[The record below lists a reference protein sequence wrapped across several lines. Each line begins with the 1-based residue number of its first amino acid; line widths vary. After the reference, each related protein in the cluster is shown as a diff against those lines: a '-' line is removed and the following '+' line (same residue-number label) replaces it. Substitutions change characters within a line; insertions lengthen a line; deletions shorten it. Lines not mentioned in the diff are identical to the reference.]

1 MTISVKLRK
10 MLHRKSAEFCTPS
23 PVATSTGA
31 FILGDKTT
39 LNPKHDGVALV
50 AGPSAIWNYNADED
64 SWMQLPNSGI
74 GGTFSA
80 GVCGCL
86 HPRGML
92 GSASTVAPSDV
103 GTTSSFTLLVSL
115 ARNLAGVKILV
126 TDGTNA
132 GYEGTIVSNT
142 VGPSTN
148 TVDVSPA
155 APLAFDTTSSLQILS
170 GSLWFIT
177 AGTSGFMV
185 YDRAT
190 NNWTTKTTTGMPAT
204 LGTDAVLLATPAASS
219 NGGEGFVTG
228 TSTGS
233 NTSTKLYDTT
243 KHWANANW
251 ANFRVR
257 IVGGTGAGQVR
268 EISSSGADV
277 LNIGTAWSVTPDST
291 STYVIEGNDDYLYLM
306 GNNAVAL
313 YRYKISTNSWST
325 LAPTVARAGAPG
337 AGSSASWVD
346 AVPDST
352 WSDGLYGGLSSG
364 TIRKQ
369 LGRYIYSFRGG
380 NTNILDVYDIAAN
393 KWVNGLIYGGQ
404 METFGA
410 GSSAVAADGS
420 VFVQKDATGRI
431 YRFDIAGNYL
441 EPFATNP
448 VPQGTA
454 VVGAKM
460 FIQKLKEGSTEL
472 TYLYTLGNTR
482 SELTR
487 WLVI

>member
-23 PVATSTGA
+23 PVATSAGA
-31 FILGDKTT
+31 FITGDKTT
-39 LNPKHDGVALV
+39 LYPKHDGVVMA
-50 AGPSAIWNYNADED
+50 AGLSAIWNYNADED
-64 SWMQLPNSGI
+64 SWMQLPNPGI
-74 GGTFSA
+74 SGTFAA

-86 HPRGML
+86 HPRSLL
-92 GSASTVAPSDV
+92 GGIPAPTPLNI
-103 GTTSSFTLLVSL
+103 GTTSTFTLSASL
-115 ARNLAGVKILV
+115 ARSLAGVKIRV

-142 VGPSTN
+142 VDLSINEIT
-148 TVDVSPA
+148 VSPA
-155 APLAFDTTSSLQILS
+155 APQAFDTSSSLLIFG

-177 AGTSGFMV
+177 AGTPGFKV

-190 NNWTTKTTTGMPAT
+190 NSWTSKTTTGMPAAI
-204 LGTDAVLLATPAASS
+204 GTDATLLATPATSA
-219 NGGEGFVTG
+219 NKGAGFVTG

-233 NTSTKLYDTT
+233 NTSTTLYDTSKNWT
-243 KHWANANW
+243 NAGW
-251 ANFRVR
+251 ANFQVR
-257 IVGGTGAGQVR
+257 ITGGTGAGQVR
-268 EISSSGADV
+268 YITSSGDGV
-277 LNIGTAWSVTPDST
+277 LTVSTPWTVTPDST

-306 GNNAVAL
+306 GNNSVTL
-313 YRYKISTNSWST
+313 YRYNISTNSWST
-325 LAPTVARAGAPG
+325 LSPAIARAGAPG
-337 AGSSASWVD
+337 AGASASWID
-346 AVPDST
+346 AVT
-352 WSDGLYGGLSSG
+352 AEEWSDGSYARLTYAN
-364 TIRKQ
+364 IRKQ

-380 NTNILDVYDIAAN
+380 NTNALDVYDIAAN
-393 KWVNGLIYGGQ
+393 IWINGLPYGGQ
-404 METFGA
+404 METFGV
-410 GSSAVAADGS
+410 GSSAVDADGS
-420 VFVQKDATGRI
+420 IFVQKDATGRI
-431 YRFDIAGNYL
+431 YRFDVAGNYL

>member
-23 PVATSTGA
+23 PVATSAGA

-39 LNPKHDGVALV
+39 LYPKHEGVALV
-50 AGPSAIWNYNADED
+50 AGLSATWNYNADED

-74 GGTFSA
+74 GGTFNA

-86 HPRGML
+86 HPRSMIGGL
-92 GSASTVAPSDV
+92 SVPTPISV
-103 GTTSSFTLLVSL
+103 GTISTFTVQASLVRS
-115 ARNLAGVKILV
+115 LAGVKIRV
-126 TDGTNA
+126 TNGTNT

-142 VGPSTN
+142 IGPTNSTI
-148 TVDVSPA
+148 TVSPA
-155 APLAFDTTSSLQILS
+155 APQAFDTSSSLLILG

-177 AGTSGFMV
+177 AGTPGFMV

-190 NNWTTKTTTGMPAT
+190 NSWTNKTTTGMPASI
-204 LGTDAVLLATPAASS
+204 GTDATLLATPAASS

-233 NTSTKLYDTT
+233 NTSTQLYDTS
-243 KHWANANW
+243 KSWGNANW
-251 ANFRVR
+251 ANFQVR
-257 IVGGTGAGQVR
+257 ITGGTGAGQIR
-268 EISSSGADV
+268 
-277 LNIGTAWSVTPDST
+277 NITLSYDNALTVSTAWTVTPDST

-306 GNNAVAL
+306 GNNSVTL

-325 LAPTVARAGAPG
+325 LSPIIARAGAPG

-346 AVPDST
+346 DVPDST
-352 WSDGLYGGLSSG
+352 WSDGSYAGLNSG
-364 TIRKQ
+364 TIFKQ

-380 NTNILDVYDIAAN
+380 NTNVLDVYDITTST
-393 KWVNGLIYGGQ
+393 WISGLPYGGQ
-404 METFGA
+404 METFST
-410 GSSAVAADGS
+410 GSSVVDVDGS
-420 VFVQKDATGRI
+420 IFVQKDATGRI
-431 YRFDIAGNYL
+431 YRFNVAGNYL

>member
-23 PVATSTGA
+23 PVATSAGA

-39 LNPKHDGVALV
+39 LYPKHDGVALV

-74 GGTFSA
+74 SGTFGA
-80 GVCGCL
+80 GVCGYL
-86 HPRGML
+86 HPRSLL
-92 GSASTVAPSDV
+92 GGLAVPTPNGV
-103 GTTSSFTLLVSL
+103 GTTSSFTLLTSL
-115 ARNLAGVKILV
+115 VRNLAGVKIRV
-126 TDGTNA
+126 TDGTNT

-142 VGPSTN
+142 IGPAGSTI
-148 TVDVSPA
+148 TVSPA
-155 APLAFDTTSSLQILS
+155 APQAFDTSSSLLILG

-177 AGTSGFMV
+177 AGTPGFMV

-190 NNWTTKTTTGMPAT
+190 NSWTNKTTTGMPAT
-204 LGTDAVLLATPAASS
+204 IGTDATLLATPAASANS
-219 NGGEGFVTG
+219 GAGFVTG
-228 TSTGS
+228 TSTGP
-233 NTSTKLYDTT
+233 NTSNKLYDTT
-243 KHWANANW
+243 KNWANANW
-251 ANFRVR
+251 ASFQVR

-268 EISSSGADV
+268 GITSSGADV
-277 LNIGTAWSVTPDST
+277 LTVDTAWSVTPDST
-291 STYVIEGNDDYLYLM
+291 STYVIEGNDDYLYLL
-306 GNNAVAL
+306 GNNAVAI

-325 LAPTVARAGAPG
+325 LSPVIARAGAPG
-337 AGSSASWVD
+337 AGFSANWVD
-346 AVPDST
+346 DVPDST
-352 WSDGLYGGLSSG
+352 WSDGLYNGLNSG

-380 NTNILDVYDIAAN
+380 NTNTLDVYDIAAN
-393 KWVNGLIYGGQ
+393 TWINGLPYGGQ
-404 METFGA
+404 METFGV
-410 GSSAVAADGS
+410 GSSAVDVDGS
-420 VFVQKDATGRI
+420 IFVQKDSTGRI
-431 YRFDIAGNYL
+431 YRFDVAGNYL